1 MDWTL
6 AIERNT
12 EALKRILAVLVAM
25 AGLAA
30 AHPGFPSPLRGG
42 VRGGGTLPR
51 HLHTTVL
58 RLLRPAESAVRRL
71 IIVAARGIVV
81 APPSPSRRRKA
92 KSAPTILRNGI
103 GTGILMPPAPPPLTP
118 PLKGEGGVLAAQ
130 GPAANASSANA
141 PKSPSPLRG
150 GVRGGGKSASTPT
163 LTLPLFDRLPRW
175 NTRPR
180 RPVPTSVPRIS
191 VPGYTTPSP
200 IVPRRLPS
208 PDDPVDATRLGQRF
222 AALASALD
230 DLPRQANRFARW
242 RARRDAIIAQERNG
256 DAAAQTGE
264 PRRRSRLHRI
274 WPLRPGR
281 PPGQH
286 PRRGRK
292 KSAHEIHEILKDLHG
307 LAFDVLEE
315 RRDTS

>member
-1 MDWTL
+1 MDWNL

-12 EALKRILAVLVAM
+12 EALKRILAALVAM
-25 AGLAA
+25 AELGGQFTFFRQSRCLRQRA
-30 AHPGFPSPLRGG
+30 FPRKESKLPPAL
-42 VRGGGTLPR
+42 TLPR
-51 HLHTTVL
+51 HLHTAVL

-71 IIVAARGIVV
+71 IIVAARGVIV
-81 APPSPSRRRKA
+81 
-92 KSAPTILRNGI
+92 
-103 GTGILMPPAPPPLTP
+103 PPPPPRSAWSPASQGRIRGITAATTWILPRSRGTAEGDGVGIAQRTP
-118 PLKGEGGVLAAQ
+118 ARPLA
-130 GPAANASSANA
+130 
-141 PKSPSPLRG
+141 
-150 GVRGGGKSASTPT
+150 
-163 LTLPLFDRLPRW
+163 LPLFDRLPRW
-175 NTRPR
+175 QSRPR
-180 RPVPTSVPRIS
+180 RPAPTSVPRIS

-208 PDDPVDATRLGQRF
+208 PDDPVDATRLGRRLATL
-222 AALASALD
+222 AAALD
-230 DLPRQANRFARW
+230 DLPRQAKRFARW

-256 DAAAQTGE
+256 DAIAQTGE
-264 PRRRSRLHRI
+264 PHRI

>member
-1 MDWTL
+1 MDWNL

-12 EALKRILAVLVAM
+12 EALKRILAALVAM
-25 AGLAA
+25 VG
-30 AHPGFPSPLRGG
+30 LRGQFTFFPQEG
-42 VRGGGTLPR
+42 ALPQDLALAEKSKLSPASTLPR
-51 HLHTTVL
+51 HLHTAVL
-58 RLLRPAESAVRRL
+58 RLLRPAEAATRRL

-81 APPSPSRRRKA
+81 
-92 KSAPTILRNGI
+92 
-103 GTGILMPPAPPPLTP
+103 PPPP
-118 PLKGEGGVLAAQ
+118 PRSAWSPASQGRISGAAGTTWILPRSRGRGTAAGGGGGIAE
-130 GPAANASSANA
+130 SSAA
-141 PKSPSPLRG
+141 RPL
-150 GVRGGGKSASTPT
+150 A
-163 LTLPLFDRLPRW
+163 LPLFDRLPRW

-180 RPVPTSVPRIS
+180 RPAPTSVPRIS
-191 VPGYTTPSP
+191 VPGYTTLSP
-200 IVPRRLPS
+200 IAPRRPPM
-208 PDDPVDATRLGQRF
+208 PDDPVGATRLGLRF

-230 DLPRQANRFARW
+230 DLPRQAKRFARW

-256 DAAAQTGE
+256 DPAAPTGE

-286 PRRGRK
+286 PRQGRK
-292 KSAHEIHEILKDLHG
+292 KSRHEIHEILKDLHG